1 MTQQPS
7 TESNLSEP
15 ANTAKTSHANTHQY
29 GLQEYLSLGYVYLI
43 ILGII
48 SDVIYFNF
56 FGINILK
63 YAAISD
69 ILISPIS
76 TLLKDIR
83 VLIFVVVFIGLAS
96 WFMFKVMP
104 NFHLKNRHKVW
115 YRKFQNM
122 DKWDKYYSA
131 IDSNN
136 HKKAEFL
143 LFFLASMFLGMGIGS
158 GTAIS
163 NRIKNGD
170 IKLDHTIILSDNES
184 KHVKM
189 IGQNSGYLFYVPEG
203 QKAVSVTPMG
213 QVKEIQKL

>member
-15 ANTAKTSHANTHQY
+15 ANTAKTSRANTHQY

-104 NFHLKNRHKVW
+104 NFHSKNRHKVW

-122 DKWDKYYSA
+122 DKWDKYYSE

-213 QVKEIQKL
+213 QVKEIQKR